1 MKKLT
6 KLIKNK
12 TAKIGIIG
20 LGYVGLPLA
29 IALATKKFKVFG
41 IEPDKNK
48 VKAINNHNSYI
59 KDIKSSE
66 LQAVVK
72 NKKLIASTNKS
83 ILAKVDVIIICVP
96 TPLDEHKQPDI
107 SALKEATKS
116 IKKYIKKG
124 QLIILEST
132 TYPGTTR
139 EVLLPILAKSKLKV
153 GKDFWLVFSPERIDP
168 GNKKYNVTNI
178 PKVIGGITANGS
190 QLASLLYKSFIPKT
204 IIVSSPDT
212 AEMTK
217 LLENIFRI
225 VNISMINELALV
237 CGKMNI
243 DIWEVIK
250 AASTKPY
257 GFMPFYP
264 GPGVGGHCIPLD
276 PFYLSWKA
284 KEYNFYTRFIELAGE
299 INQQM
304 PHYIVTKI
312 ITALN
317 KNQQAINNS
326 KILIWGVAYK
336 KDIADT
342 RESSAYPIMTDL
354 IKKRAKIDYFDPHVK
369 EIKIGQQAFK
379 SIKYTPEVLKNYDC
393 VVILAKHSGF
403 NYDVLA
409 KQSALV
415 VDTRNAIKS
424 RQYKNVFY
432 L

>member
-1 MKKLT
+1 M
-6 KLIKNK
+6 
-12 TAKIGIIG
+12 
-20 LGYVGLPLA
+20 
-29 IALATKKFKVFG
+29 
-41 IEPDKNK
+41 
-48 VKAINNHNSYI
+48 
-59 KDIKSSE
+59 
-66 LQAVVK
+66 
-72 NKKLIASTNKS
+72 
-83 ILAKVDVIIICVP
+83 
-96 TPLDEHKQPDI
+96 
-107 SALKEATKS
+107 
-116 IKKYIKKG
+116 
-124 QLIILEST
+124 
-132 TYPGTTR
+132 
-139 EVLLPILAKSKLKV
+139 PILAKSKLKV